1 MEDLTYLIQQ
11 ETNHFQ
17 HVSYVKNY
25 INLQHVSQ
33 EGMYYQWSLT
43 ASYSVDA
50 FPSFLFLRRK

>member
-33 EGMYYQWSLT
+33 EGMYYQ
-43 ASYSVDA
+43 
-50 FPSFLFLRRK
+50 